1 MTKLNKS
8 TISPVMEHGHG
19 YVFHASG
26 QNFKM
31 TGNVVEMFNTPS
43 AEFNSLVTATK
54 LFTINES
61 GIEFYYDWNAK
72 SKVSKLDEKSL
83 SNFNKMLEL
92 NEKLSFLKESRQELK
107 LNKGESAIESI
118 DTEISLVESNLTEIK
133 RGPIGIYFRYDV
145 NENKFYMNSS
155 EILAE
160 SLTEH
165 AFASGHIK
173 YEDKSILNLFEFA
186 ANNFNSY
193 KILEFVTE
201 SIDGDVKVL
210 AIRAD
215 KNIYTCRINE
225 ATKLVKFQRML
236 ADAAV
241 EYVVEN
247 TGADIT
253 FMVED
258 ILESFKERRAAKDAK
273 IQTMHEMIAFL
284 KDQKARL
291 DEADKNIPE
300 IKEADQ
306 LLNSEIARIQEEIAT
321 LESESI
327 LNRGDG
333 YITATLRTEYENL
346 AAGTELKVDAVEYTG
361 AGKDDLLTVFVNDE
375 PLRVEKYRI
384 ELPSGEAI

>member
-1 MTKLNKS
+1 MAKLNKN
-8 TISPVMEHGHG
+8 TISPVVKHGHG
-19 YVFHASG
+19 YVFHTSG

-31 TGNVVEMFNTPS
+31 TGNVVEMFNAPTQ
-43 AEFNSLVTATK
+43 EFNTLVVASKTFA
-54 LFTINES
+54 INES

-72 SKVSKLDEKSL
+72 TKVGKLDEKSL
-83 SNFNKMLEL
+83 ANFNKMIEL
-92 NEKLSFLKESRQELK
+92 NEKLSFLNESRKRLK
-107 LNKGESAIESI
+107 LNKGESAVESI
-118 DTEISLVESNLTEIK
+118 DTEISILESNLSEIK
-133 RGPIGIYFRYDV
+133 RGPVGIHFRYDA
-145 NENKFYMNSS
+145 NENMFYMNSS
-155 EILAE
+155 EILSE
-160 SLTEH
+160 SITEH
-165 AFASGHIK
+165 AFASGVIK
-173 YEDKSILNLFEFA
+173 YEDKHILNMFEYA
-186 ANNFNSY
+186 ANNFDSY

-201 SIDGDVKVL
+201 SIDGDIKVL

-215 KNIYTCRINE
+215 KNIYVCRVNE

-236 ADAAV
+236 ADDAV

-258 ILESFKERRAAKDAK
+258 ILESFKERKAAKNAK

-291 DEADKNIPE
+291 DEADRNIPE
-300 IKEADQ
+300 IKQADQ

-333 YITATLRTEYENL
+333 YITATLRREYENL
-346 AAGTELKVDAVEYTG
+346 PAGTELKIDAVEYTG